1 MALTATR
8 LQAQY
13 DRRYEVGLFGAFTKY
28 DKTFALA
35 DKIGGGVRFS
45 YAVTPMIGLEVEAL
59 FQSPQTTG
67 ASTQIEPM
75 IAAGSLVINTL
86 NASRMTIYVL
96 GGYSRLDFGGTSPY
110 RFTDGGFHGGAGA
123 KFYMSSRFALRLE
136 ARGIYTPQTNSTF
149 GQKATH
155 LVASAGFAFFQP
167 DAAPAG
173 DADHDG
179 VPDKRDA
186 CPDTPRGATV
196 DSRGCPA
203 DADGDGVLN
212 GIDQCPNT
220 PTGATV
226 DAMGCP
232 HDQDGDKV
240 LDGIDQCPDTPAG
253 VAVDAKGCPLGGAPP
268 PPAAPA
274 GPPDSDG
281 DG

>member
-75 IAAGSLVINTL
+75 IGAGSLVINTL

-110 RFTDGGFHGGAGA
+110 RFTDGGVHGGAGV
-123 KFYMSSRFALRLE
+123 KMFMSSRFALRFE
-136 ARGIYTPQTNSTF
+136 GRGIYTPTTNGAF
-149 GQKATH
+149 GQKNATH
-155 LVASAGFAFFQP
+155 LVASA
-167 DAAPAG
+167 
-173 DADHDG
+173 
-179 VPDKRDA
+179 
-186 CPDTPRGATV
+186 
-196 DSRGCPA
+196 
-203 DADGDGVLN
+203 
-212 GIDQCPNT
+212 
-220 PTGATV
+220 
-226 DAMGCP
+226 
-232 HDQDGDKV
+232 
-240 LDGIDQCPDTPAG
+240 
-253 VAVDAKGCPLGGAPP
+253 
-268 PPAAPA
+268 
-274 GPPDSDG
+274 
-281 DG
+281 